1 MSVGFGQGQGM
12 VLGAFTP
19 LANSPAF
26 TSPPNPA
33 GDGIITEGGD
43 FLITESTNEYIV
55 TE

>member
-1 MSVGFGQGQGM
+1 MSLGFGQGQGM

-19 LANSPAF
+19 LANYPAQGF
-26 TSPPNPA
+26 PNPT